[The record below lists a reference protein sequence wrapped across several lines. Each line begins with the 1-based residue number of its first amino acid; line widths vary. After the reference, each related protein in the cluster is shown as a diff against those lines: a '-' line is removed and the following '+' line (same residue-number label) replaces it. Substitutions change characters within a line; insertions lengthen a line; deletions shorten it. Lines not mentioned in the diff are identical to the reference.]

1 MIVREAELEIWNSTE
16 LQVGLHI
23 LWLMHLLRV
32 WNFPNVCKLGGSS
45 SDTQDMTLL
54 GKLVI
59 SLSVKWG
66 QYSQAQDPWED

>member
-1 MIVREAELEIWNSTE
+1 MRQAELEIWNSTN

-23 LWLMHLLRV
+23 LWLRHLLRV

-45 SDTQDMTLL
+45 SDTQDKILL
-54 GKLVI
+54 GKLII

-66 QYSQAQDPWED
+66 QYSLA